1 MKRTR
6 TKIQFYSLSA
16 LLMSTILLSFFGWL
30 GETGY
35 ALLIGNLNDR
45 GFLLLPL
52 CPIYGISVLFIYLAF
67 DTPDKMR
74 IFNLPV
80 TANRAARYILY
91 FSVTALFAAT
101 VELFTAFLFSEL
113 WNAPLWDYSADP
125 WNLFGYVAL
134 LPTLLWGALITLFM
148 RFVFTPLLAR
158 IQRIER
164 KRLVTI
170 DAVLLCLIGADFAFN
185 LAYLLFYGM
194 RFTLF

>member
-1 MKRTR
+1 M
-6 TKIQFYSLSA
+6 SA
-16 LLMSTILLSFFGWL
+16 ILLSLFGWL

-35 ALLIGNLNDR
+35 ALLLGDLNDR

-52 CPIYGISVLFIYLAF
+52 CPIYGISVLFIYLVF
-67 DTPDKMR
+67 DTPEKMR
-74 IFNLPV
+74 ILNLPV
-80 TANRAARYILY
+80 TANRTARYILY

-101 VELFTAFLFSEL
+101 VELFTAFLFSGI

-148 RFVFTPLLAR
+148 RFVFTNLLTH
-158 IQRIER
+158 IQRIDR
-164 KRLVTI
+164 KRLVVI
-170 DAVLLCLIGADFAFN
+170 DAVLLCLIGTDFVFN
-185 LAYLLFYGM
+185 LAYLLLYGV